1 VNKAVVLARG
11 LGTRMRQAVAGAPAL
26 DPRQAEAADRGIK
39 AMMPIGPGGRPFLDF
54 ILSALADAGYAEAC
68 LVVGPDHQ
76 LIREYYTT
84 FATPRRIRLA
94 FAVQAEP
101 RGTAD
106 ALLAATA
113 FVDAEHVLV
122 INGDN
127 YYPVEALRALRL
139 IESAG
144 TVLFDPAAL
153 VRRSNIP
160 EERLRAFA
168 LGVVEWD
175 EDAGVGAGAG
185 GRAEAGAG
193 AGAHA
198 SGVLTALIEK
208 PDAEA
213 WQSLTA
219 RRALI
224 SMNCWRV
231 PPALLDFC
239 RVLKPSARGE
249 LELPHAIRD
258 AIEAGMRFRVVRS
271 EDGVLDLSGRGDI
284 ATVADRLR
292 DVRVEV

>member
-1 VNKAVVLARG
+1 VIKAVVLARG
-11 LGTRMRQAVAGAPAL
+11 LGTRMRQQASSGAGPGGPAVVL
-26 DPRQAEAADRGIK
+26 HPRQAEAADRGIK

-54 ILSALADAGYAEAC
+54 ILSALADAGYGDVC

-84 FATPRRIRLA
+84 FAPPRRVRVM

-139 IESAG
+139 LESAG
-144 TVLFDPAAL
+144 TVLFDPESL
-153 VRRSNIP
+153 VRASNIP
-160 EERLRAFA
+160 AERLRSFA
-168 LGVVEWD
+168 IGLV
-175 EDAGVGAGAG
+175 DAD
-185 GRAEAGAG
+185 
-193 AGAHA
+193 
-198 SGVLTALIEK
+198 GVLTALIEK
-208 PDAEA
+208 PDEDA
-213 WQSLTA
+213 WRSQESF
-219 RRALI
+219 LI

-239 RVLKPSARGE
+239 RVLKPSSRGE

-258 AIEAGMRFRVVRS
+258 AVDAGMTFRVVRS
-271 EDGVLDLSGRGDI
+271 EEGVLDLSGRADI
-284 ATVADRLR
+284 AIVAERLR
-292 DVRVEV
+292 HVRVEP

>member
-1 VNKAVVLARG
+1 VIKAVVLARG
-11 LGTRMRQAVAGAPAL
+11 LGTRMRQAAAGAPAL
-26 DPRQAEAADRGIK
+26 DAKQAEAADRGIK

-54 ILSALADAGYAEAC
+54 ILSALADAGYTDTC

-84 FATPRRIRLA
+84 FAPPRRIRVT
-94 FAVQAEP
+94 FAIQAEP

-127 YYPVEALRALRL
+127 YYPVEALRALRML
-139 IESAG
+139 ESAG
-144 TVLFDPAAL
+144 TVLFDPASL
-153 VRRSNIP
+153 VRTSNIP

-168 LGVVEWD
+168 VGVVD
-175 EDAGVGAGAG
+175 RD
-185 GRAEAGAG
+185 
-193 AGAHA
+193 
-198 SGVLTALIEK
+198 GVLTALIEK
-208 PDAEA
+208 PDENTWHTLHAGGA
-213 WQSLTA
+213 TA
-219 RRALI
+219 AAGKALI

-231 PPALLDFC
+231 PPAMLDFC

-258 AIEAGMRFRVVRS
+258 AIDAGVRFRVVRS
-271 EDGVLDLSGRGDI
+271 EEGVLDLSGRADI
-284 ATVADRLR
+284 AAVAERLR
-292 DVRVEV
+292 DVRVEL